1 MKPQKHYARN
11 IINNR
16 TFIRDSLKSF
26 IHDHKVERKSTMKK
40 KLRLFEN
47 NKTCKTEN

>member
-1 MKPQKHYARN
+1 MKTSKNYARN

-26 IHDHKVERKSTMKK
+26 IHDHKVERKSTRKK
-40 KLRLFEN
+40 ELSLLEK
-47 NKTCKTEN
+47 